1 MKLFLKAAIVCV
13 VLAGM
18 NSCKD
23 GSDMSLTTSFNAGR
37 TDFQI
42 PAGKAQ
48 LVDWIKVH
56 WDTGDKV
63 AVHPDGKSAVLFTAS
78 SAGATTT
85 LSSAMGVNGSQFL
98 MVYPYEASKGISDGK
113 ILLNIPAVQKA
124 YKNTFDP
131 SATISVACTDN
142 LAEEAVFDNVL
153 SLIHF
158 SIPAHLSGKV
168 HTVIFESR
176 SGEPLCGD
184 ILCNPADMSN
194 EMAPS
199 GESHTS
205 VTLKSAPAMTEG
217 GYYLSIRPCTMAT
230 GFKITAILYDKTY
243 YTRELTYRY
252 ECEDDFIYNVGEV
265 GSAGWYYTSYDY
277 IVSTVS
283 GIGGVR
289 ATSSAVVDGESGQT
303 TWRNPDALAW
313 MSDGR
318 IMVAD
323 RGSTTKGGY
332 SLRIFDPVTKT
343 TSTWVTS
350 KEIPEINV
358 PWRMSYNGDNLYI
371 ANKNNDHIIKVSPS
385 KESTIIDNDFGE
397 TNGIQ
402 DITFDN
408 NGDMYVLDRDNHVVY
423 KYAGTDGTSKT
434 IFASTVNPMALESM
448 PEGSMLISDYKGH
461 IFIADKY
468 GNLSQFAGNGTFG
481 HYDGL
486 PENLLSAEV
495 GYVYGFAR
503 CTDGTIYFS
512 QWEGNQSDNTIT
524 SGSNIRM
531 IVPDAYGNYEFAS
544 MITLV
549 GNDEPGF
556 ADGKGTDA
564 KLKRPYDLIVNSNQD
579 EIYFSDEYNY
589 VIRKIDVVPVTV
601 KVKYEDIN

>member
-1 MKLFLKAAIVCV
+1 MKPFFKAAIICV
-13 VLAGM
+13 VLAGL

-85 LSSAMGVNGSQFL
+85 LSSAMGANGSQFL

-113 ILLNIPAVQKA
+113 ILLNIPTVQKA

-158 SIPAHLSGKV
+158 SIPSRLSGKV

-265 GSAGWYYTSYDY
+265 GSAGWYYTSFDY
-277 IVSTVS
+277 IVTTVS
-283 GIGGVR
+283 GVGQTRADGG
-289 ATSSAVVDGESGQT
+289 TLIDGSCEQT
-303 TWRNPDALAW
+303 TWRNVDALCW
-313 MSDGR
+313 MPDESGR
-318 IMVAD
+318 IMAAD
-323 RGSTTKGGY
+323 RGY
-332 SLRIFDPVTKT
+332 HYLRIFDPQTQE
-343 TSTWVTS
+343 TSTWLTS
-350 KEIPEINV
+350 NSSSYMKV
-358 PWRMSYNGDNLYI
+358 PWRVTTHGSDLYI
-371 ANKNNDHIIKVSPS
+371 ANKDTDNILKVASD
-385 KESTIIDNDFGE
+385 KTVTLIDNDFGE
-397 TNGIQ
+397 TNGIM
-402 DITFDN
+402 DVEFDSDGN
-408 NGDMYVLDRDNHVVY
+408 MYVLDRDNNTIY
-423 KYAGTDGTSKT
+423 KYNGTDASSKAVYAT
-434 IFASTVNPMALESM
+434 LTKPLSM
-448 PEGSMLISDYKGH
+448 K
-461 IFIADKY
+461 F
-468 GNLSQFAGNGTFG
+468 
-481 HYDGL
+481 L
-486 PENLLSAEV
+486 PGDNLLVTDQQSMMNIIS
-495 GYVYGFAR
+495 
-503 CTDGTIYFS
+503 TDGTINEFAGSGTAGKTDGRPGDLFSAELGYIYDFTIGEDGTIYLS
-512 QWEGNQSDNTIT
+512 QWNGSLSDQSIT
-524 SGSNIRM
+524 TGSNVRM
-531 IVPDAYGNYEFAS
+531 IVPDAYGNYDHAS
-544 MITLV
+544 VVTIA
-549 GNDEPGF
+549 GADDPGF
-556 ADGKGTDA
+556 ADGIGKEA
-564 KLKRPYDLIVNSNQD
+564 RLKRPYGIITTTDQRT
-579 EIYFSDEYNY
+579 IYFSDEYNY
-589 VIRKIDVVPVTV
+589 VIRKIDVVPVTA
-601 KVKYEDIN
+601 KVRYEDIL